1 MSPLTTFLS
10 RLIGLF
16 CILISVTMVAHRQAT
31 VQTVT
36 ALVYDPPLLLI
47 VGVIGLTAGLAIVL
61 AHSVWSGGV
70 LPVVVSLVGWLILI
84 KGLLFLFIPP
94 DAAVTL
100 FERLHYDQF
109 FFGYVAISFIIGV
122 YLTYGGFSTKRS

>member
-1 MSPLTTFLS
+1 
-10 RLIGLF
+10 
-16 CILISVTMVAHRQAT
+16 MVAHRQAT
-31 VQTVT
+31 VQTAT
-36 ALVYDPPLLLI
+36 ALVYNPPLLLI

-61 AHSVWSGGV
+61 GHSVWSGGV

-94 DAAVTL
+94 DAAITL

-122 YLTYGGFSTKRS
+122 YLTYGGFSAKFPSANSFRSANS